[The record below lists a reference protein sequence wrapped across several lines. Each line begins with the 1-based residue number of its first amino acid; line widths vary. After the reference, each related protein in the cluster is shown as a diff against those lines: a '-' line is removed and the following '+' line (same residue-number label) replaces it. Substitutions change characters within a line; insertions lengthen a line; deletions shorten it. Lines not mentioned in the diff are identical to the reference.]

1 MFKGNK
7 LGLFLFSAPLLI
19 VWLLLYLVIM
29 HTDLFSWVNIEQLK
43 EVTPDIFIFKVELS
57 SLYEK
62 SILSGFILY
71 LSAFI
76 IPIYACLFFII
87 SFLHKN
93 KCNNGNVNRKFYSW
107 IKNSS
112 NSTRFNMYKS
122 FFVTL
127 ILYILIPLMYGLGI
141 WTFSSKN
148 ELFIY
153 SWAYTIVQYI
163 VGFFIFF
170 ILFDIFLGRNIKDI
184 PNI

>member
-1 MFKGNK
+1 
-7 LGLFLFSAPLLI
+7 
-19 VWLLLYLVIM
+19 
-29 HTDLFSWVNIEQLK
+29 
-43 EVTPDIFIFKVELS
+43 
-57 SLYEK
+57 
-62 SILSGFILY
+62 
-71 LSAFI
+71 
-76 IPIYACLFFII
+76 
-87 SFLHKN
+87 
-93 KCNNGNVNRKFYSW
+93 
-107 IKNSS
+107 
-112 NSTRFNMYKS
+112 MYKS